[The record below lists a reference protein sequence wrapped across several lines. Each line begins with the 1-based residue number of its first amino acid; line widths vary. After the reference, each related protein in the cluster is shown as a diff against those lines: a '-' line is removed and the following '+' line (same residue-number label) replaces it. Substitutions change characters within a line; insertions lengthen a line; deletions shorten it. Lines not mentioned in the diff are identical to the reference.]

1 MTLRLSDDD
10 LASIYAH
17 GERAYVEEC
26 CGMLIGPAPEGGADV
41 VISEIVAAENE
52 RQDSRHNRYVIS
64 PQALLKTQRSARE
77 RGLEILGY
85 YHSHPDHPA
94 RPSDFDREHAWPG
107 TSYLIISVMK
117 GSVVDGRSWRLA
129 DDRSRFEE
137 EDLVG
142 SKGVR
147 VAFDSC
153 SSE

>member
-10 LASIYAH
+10 LAKIYAH
-17 GERAYVEEC
+17 GEQSYAEEC
-26 CGMLIGPAPEGGADV
+26 CGMLVGEAPESGGDI

-52 RQDSRHNRYVIS
+52 REDSRHNRYVIS
-64 PQALLKTQRSARE
+64 PQALLETQRSARE

-107 TSYLIISVMK
+107 TSYMIISVMK
-117 GSVVDGRSWRLA
+117 GSVVDGRSWRLV
-129 DDRSRFEE
+129 DDRSRFDE

-142 SKGVR
+142 SNGVR
-147 VAFDSC
+147 VAF
-153 SSE
+153 E

>member
-10 LASIYAH
+10 LERIYAH
-17 GERAYVEEC
+17 GEKAYSEEC
-26 CGMLIGPAPEGGADV
+26 CGMLIGPAPESGGDI

-107 TSYLIISVMK
+107 TSYMIISVMK

-142 SKGVR
+142 SDGVR
-147 VAFDSC
+147 VAFQ
-153 SSE
+153 SSSG

>member
-1 MTLRLSDDD
+1 MTLIVSDDD
-10 LASIYAH
+10 LARMYAH
-17 GERAYVEEC
+17 CEKAYVEEC
-26 CGMLIGPAPEGGADV
+26 CGMLIGPAPVGGSDI

-52 RQDSRHNRYVIS
+52 REDSRHNRYVIS
-64 PQALLKTQRSARE
+64 PQALLTTQRSARE
-77 RGLEILGY
+77 RGLEVLGY

-94 RPSDFDREHAWPG
+94 RPSEFDREHAWPG

-117 GSVVDGRSWRLA
+117 GRVADGRSWRLA

-142 SKGVR
+142 SNGVR
-147 VAFDSC
+147 VAFESS